1 MAYVVPFMN
10 NKGGT
15 GKSVLARTYA
25 VEAARAGAS
34 VLIADLDD
42 VQRTAKRWADHR
54 KANGLK
60 PEIRVEVATPRVA
73 YDMAD
78 RADVLVID
86 TPGWT
91 DRETLNM
98 ASWATFCVIPSRA
111 NRMDDLSETV
121 RLLHALKGHGIEDWR
136 FGVALNGLRTATAKQ
151 DDHDA
156 RAWLGEV
163 GFKALPGFVR
173 DMKAYEIALLEGK
186 AITETAEKKLNDEAF
201 VLVNGIAG
209 AVLEAGKL
217 LLRQAG
223 TKSKQQD
230 HGRDGEGHGR

>member
-1 MAYVVPFMN
+1 M
-10 NKGGT
+10 
-15 GKSVLARTYA
+15 
-25 VEAARAGAS
+25 
-34 VLIADLDD
+34 
-42 VQRTAKRWADHR
+42 
-54 KANGLK
+54 
-60 PEIRVEVATPRVA
+60 
-73 YDMAD
+73 
-78 RADVLVID
+78 
-86 TPGWT
+86 
-91 DRETLNM
+91 
-98 ASWATFCVIPSRA
+98 
-111 NRMDDLSETV
+111 